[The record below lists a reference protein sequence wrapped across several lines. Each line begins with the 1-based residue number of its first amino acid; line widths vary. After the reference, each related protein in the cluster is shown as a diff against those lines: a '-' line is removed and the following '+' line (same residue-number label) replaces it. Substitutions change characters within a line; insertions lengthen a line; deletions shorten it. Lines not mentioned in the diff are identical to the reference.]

1 MKNIFLDTNFIIDC
15 FVREEYKHDA
25 EIFLNKV
32 KDEGYSIFISYLSI
46 ANFAYILRKIPKEQ
60 LYQLIHK
67 LTTLFNIV
75 SNDEYQIRKAIEL
88 SASDF
93 EDALQYAAAITSNC
107 ECIITRNEKDFN
119 FSEIPVMSFKKYS
132 EIHF

>member
-15 FVREEYKHDA
+15 FVREEYKLDA
-25 EIFLNKV
+25 EIFLFKV

-75 SNDEYQIRKAIEL
+75 SNNEYQIKKAIEL
-88 SASDF
+88 SANDF
-93 EDALQYAAAITSNC
+93 EDALQYEAAIASHC
-107 ECIITRNEKDFN
+107 DYIITRNEKDFIFSKIPVLSFKT
-119 FSEIPVMSFKKYS
+119 FSERFL
-132 EIHF
+132 